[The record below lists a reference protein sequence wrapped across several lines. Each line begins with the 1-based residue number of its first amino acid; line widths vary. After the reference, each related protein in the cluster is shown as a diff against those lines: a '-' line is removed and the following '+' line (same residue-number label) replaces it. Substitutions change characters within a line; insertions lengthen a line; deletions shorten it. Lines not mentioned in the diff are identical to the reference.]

1 MASEIGG
8 IRPIGTPGSMPDLGS
23 GRRNK
28 QGSAEKRPDP
38 APVEVETS
46 AEASS
51 VAEPSSPQTLQS
63 AVKQINA
70 HLAQVNRT
78 LELRTDAGTG
88 LTVAVIKNAWTGE
101 IVQQIPTEDSIQ
113 LAQMLSAWADGGNV
127 LLDLIA

>member
-1 MASEIGG
+1 M
-8 IRPIGTPGSMPDLGS
+8 
-23 GRRNK
+23 
-28 QGSAEKRPDP
+28 
-38 APVEVETS
+38 
-46 AEASS
+46 
-51 VAEPSSPQTLQS
+51 
-63 AVKQINA
+63 KQINA

>member
-1 MASEIGG
+1 MASEIGA

-28 QGSAEKRPDP
+28 QGSEGKRPDP
-38 APVEVETS
+38 APAGVETA
-46 AEASS
+46 AEAPS
-51 VAEPSSPQTLQS
+51 VAEPPSPQTLQS
-63 AVKQINA
+63 ALQQINA

-78 LELRTDAGTG
+78 LELRTDSGTG

>member
-1 MASEIGG
+1 MASEVGG

-28 QGSAEKRPDP
+28 QGSPEKRPDP
-38 APVEVETS
+38 APVDVETS
-46 AEASS
+46 AHDSGA
-51 VAEPSSPQTLQS
+51 AEPPSPQTLQS

-78 LELRTDAGTG
+78 LELRTDSGTG
-88 LTVAVIKNAWTGE
+88 LTVAVIKNAWTSE
-101 IVQQIPTEDSIQ
+101 ILQQIPIEDSVQ
-113 LAQMLSAWADGGNV
+113 LAQLLAAWADGGNV